1 MLEGGKL
8 LVAGLVALFELVVGE
23 RTRKREVE
31 QLVLAAGDRF
41 DFLLDL
47 SKRRGVILLCGKG
60 AQIVDVLLHGG

>member
-1 MLEGGKL
+1 MF
-8 LVAGLVALFELVVGE
+8 VAGLIALLELVVGE
-23 RTRKREVE
+23 RTRKREIE
-31 QLVLAAGDRF
+31 QLVLAFGDGF